1 MGTNTKAKSKTDAAK
16 QFRNMVE
23 KSATQ
28 SKEVYEKMSASKEV
42 EKMSAAT
49 GQTADII
56 RNCYLAAVKGVQD
69 YNNKLIEFTHANTK
83 AAFDFAQRMSGVKSP
98 SEFVE
103 LSTRACTAAAYDPDR
118 ADQATR
124 GACPAGAVRDCGA
137 AEDTTSADVHL
148 RFIRRIGKSDLAG
161 TKIRLLR
168 IANCHWADV
177 RFGSKADICSAKDHV
192 RSTPESG
199 HVRCN

>member
-1 MGTNTKAKSKTDAAK
+1 MGTHTKTKSKTDAAE
-16 QFRNMVE
+16 QFRNIVE
-23 KSATQ
+23 KNATQ

-83 AAFDFAQRMSGVKSP
+83 VAFDFAQRMYGVKSP

-103 LSTRACTAAAYDPDR
+103 LSIELAQQQLTTLTEQTKQFAALAQQVTFATAEPLK
-118 ADQATR
+118 
-124 GACPAGAVRDCGA
+124 
-137 AEDTTSADVHL
+137 TSLVP
-148 RFIRRIGKSDLAG
+148 
-161 TKIRLLR
+161 T
-168 IANCHWADV
+168 
-177 RFGSKADICSAKDHV
+177 
-192 RSTPESG
+192 ST
-199 HVRCN
+199 